1 MIGQLGDWD
10 IESKFTHSGLAFTV
24 LAILISMDVGI
35 ELDPDPE
42 GSILIPEGEYE
53 VDERY
58 SMAALWADKGFD
70 QILCT

>member
-1 MIGQLGDWD
+1 
-10 IESKFTHSGLAFTV
+10 
-24 LAILISMDVGI
+24 MDVGI